1 MLGEE
6 DALLYRELY
15 EAVTGYVTDAS
26 LSVQD
31 ADRIERVFACV
42 MADHP
47 EIFYVDGYT
56 LTTHALGE
64 DIQDVS
70 FQAEYT
76 FTRQQAQERLLR
88 VEEKADAVLSTFT
101 KDMDDYEKLKALY
114 ESVVSG
120 TEYDLQA
127 PENQTICSVFLY
139 GKSVCQG
146 YAKAFQYLCQKA
158 GIPAVLVTG
167 TVEDGT
173 PHAWTAVCCSG
184 EWYYADPSWGDVSYQ
199 TEGAKEDG
207 AEESGSDPD
216 GRREQVDY
224 DFFLVTTE
232 QISRTH
238 TADVPFPL
246 PECVSLTDNYYVRE
260 GLYFT
265 RADMEQVAKAFET
278 AAQEERGSVT
288 LKCADETVYEAL
300 YERLLTQQEIFQYL
314 PGDSVSFA
322 ASQERLTL
330 TFFV

>member
-1 MLGEE
+1 MEE
-6 DALLYRELY
+6 
-15 EAVTGYVTDAS
+15 
-26 LSVQD
+26 
-31 ADRIERVFACV
+31 
-42 MADHP
+42 
-47 EIFYVDGYT
+47 
-56 LTTHALGE
+56 
-64 DIQDVS
+64 
-70 FQAEYT
+70 
-76 FTRQQAQERLLR
+76 
-88 VEEKADAVLSTFT
+88 
-101 KDMDDYEKLKALY
+101 
-114 ESVVSG
+114 
-120 TEYDLQA
+120 
-127 PENQTICSVFLY
+127 N
-139 GKSVCQG
+139 
-146 YAKAFQYLCQKA
+146 
-158 GIPAVLVTG
+158 
-167 TVEDGT
+167 
-173 PHAWTAVCCSG
+173 
-184 EWYYADPSWGDVSYQ
+184 
-199 TEGAKEDG
+199 G
-207 AEESGSDPD
+207 AEAD
-216 GRREQVDY
+216 GLREQVDY